1 VTVENTTRNAVNF
14 NKNVRPSYEEQ
25 LDVDSNHGTIETA
38 KLTETRFKTDHLP
51 PISTRDSND
60 VRQVTAVKSK
70 TGSSGQRS
78 TSTRRQANTM
88 NIQELDKSADATP
101 KTDLGDFETLQKQ
114 MNFQQIEA
122 TAQIKR

>member
-1 VTVENTTRNAVNF
+1 MTVQNTTRNAVNF

-51 PISTRDSND
+51 PISTQDSND

-101 KTDLGDFETLQKQ
+101 KTDLGDFETL
-114 MNFQQIEA
+114 
-122 TAQIKR
+122 